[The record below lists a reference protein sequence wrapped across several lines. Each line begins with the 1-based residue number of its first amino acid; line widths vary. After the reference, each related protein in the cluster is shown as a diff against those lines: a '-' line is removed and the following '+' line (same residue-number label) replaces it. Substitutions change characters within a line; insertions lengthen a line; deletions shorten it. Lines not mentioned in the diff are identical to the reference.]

1 MIGIAQSDASQVQ
14 PPMGQGAL
22 CALMRAP
29 ALINIHLLA
38 PPTVTPHLCCGRTKK
53 HVKTRLELNTAYS
66 CPQGY
71 YSNSVKALGKSTAPA
86 AEQWGEAVAGG
97 GM

>member
-14 PPMGQGAL
+14 PQTGQGAL
-22 CALMRAP
+22 NEGPGSDKYSP
-29 ALINIHLLA
+29 AGLPL
-38 PPTVTPHLCCGRTKK
+38 TPHLCCGRTKK
-53 HVKTRLELNTAYS
+53 HIKNRPELNTTYS
-66 CPQGY
+66 RPQGY

-86 AEQWGEAVAGG
+86 AVQWGKAVAGG